1 MFFSIALITWKKYH
15 GNISVVNWH
24 GKILWNYCWCN
35 ERFKHSS
42 DCESIHKEIVKIA
55 DFSNISKEDLM
66 NRVSIVQI
74 AEQILDK
81 RNINLDS
88 YHFKKNASPDNNN
101 ISETPH
107 F

>member
-1 MFFSIALITWKKYH
+1 
-15 GNISVVNWH
+15 
-24 GKILWNYCWCN
+24 
-35 ERFKHSS
+35 
-42 DCESIHKEIVKIA
+42 
-55 DFSNISKEDLM
+55 M